1 MPWIERVR
9 TEQPL
14 DAGVGIDWANPLTRG
29 MVSALHAPQGGFD
42 AVTGERFAIVGTE
55 PAKVGGPSGIA
66 TRFSGTNGYYK
77 PLVHGG
83 WPLTHFCVFQ
93 PQNLTS
99 DQIVMGSGSGASAR
113 EYVFFIG
120 SSAGDPFWSGGR
132 TDANDSFSA
141 VSAASGAAVGAPITV
156 ASVYESSTSRSIF
169 VGNKKVNNTA
179 AVGATSLTGVVYG
192 CGSTGTPAGSLVGD
206 IFAGFVWTRG
216 LSDAEIL
223 SLNSNPW
230 QIFAKERIWV
240 PAAAG
245 GDSTITQADGTSTAS
260 SLGGSAT
267 AATTPAAADGTST
280 AASIAASATAAA
292 AVTQADGASTAAT
305 LVGVASTGS
314 TITQADGSTVA
325 SVLAGSATSSA
336 AATQADGVST
346 VGTLAGSATAASVL
360 SSADGSSSTSTAA
373 GSATS
378 AAALTQADGLSTVS
392 TLTGAGTGIAAFTQA
407 DGVSTTGTLTGTGLA
422 AGSSTITPA
431 AGSTTAGAIAGSS
444 TAIAAITQA
453 DGTTTAGTLSSSS
466 VSPAVMTA
474 GAGTSTTSTLAGSSI
489 FAAAMTQASGATTA
503 SAFAASAVAACVAI
517 AAAGA
522 SSAQALAGIPPNT
535 SSLAGIV
542 YEIPEDVRSST
553 VLADARGF
561 TVLEDVRARPRPYNG
576 FNYR

>member
-55 PAKVGGPSGIA
+55 PVKVSGPSGIA

-93 PQNLTS
+93 PQNLTA
-99 DQIVMGSGSGASAR
+99 DQVAMGSGSGASAR

-120 SSAGDPFWSGGR
+120 SGVGDPFWSGGR

-141 VSAASGAAVGAPITV
+141 VSAASGAAVGSPITV
-156 ASVYESSTSRSIF
+156 ASVYESSASRSIF

-179 AVGATSLTGVVYG
+179 AVGATSLTRVVYG

-230 QIFAKERIWV
+230 QVFEKERIWV
-240 PAAAG
+240 PVAAG
-245 GDSTITQADGTSTAS
+245 SSSTITQADGTSTAS

-292 AVTQADGASTAAT
+292 AVTQADGASTAST
-305 LVGVASTGS
+305 LGGS
-314 TITQADGSTVA
+314 AVNAAVITQAD
-325 SVLAGSATSSA
+325 
-336 AATQADGVST
+336 AAT
-346 VGTLAGSATAASVL
+346 TA
-360 SSADGSSSTSTAA
+360 
-373 GSATS
+373 
-378 AAALTQADGLSTVS
+378 S
-392 TLTGAGTGIAAFTQA
+392 TLTGAG
-407 DGVSTTGTLTGTGLA
+407 L
-422 AGSSTITPA
+422 
-431 AGSTTAGAIAGSS
+431 TAGASS
-444 TAIAAITQA
+444 ITAA
-453 DGTTTAGTLSSSS
+453 
-466 VSPAVMTA
+466 
-474 GAGTSTTSTLAGSSI
+474 AGTSAESTLAGSSV
-489 FAAAMTQASGATTA
+489 AASDVSAAGGVSTGETLTGVAGTNIVAGSITPASGGTTA
-503 SAFAASAVAACVAI
+503 SDFAASATAAAVAI

-522 SSAQALAGIPPNT
+522 SAAATLTSNGVMAVAGAMAGRRMAVTGRRPDRLQT
-535 SSLAGIV
+535 S
-542 YEIPEDVRSST
+542 
-553 VLADARGF
+553 
-561 TVLEDVRARPRPYNG
+561 ARPAR
-576 FNYR
+576 

>member
-1 MPWIERVR
+1 MGRLR
-9 TEQPL
+9 TP
-14 DAGVGIDWANPLTRG
+14 RR
-29 MVSALHAPQGGFD
+29 S
-42 AVTGERFAIVGTE
+42 
-55 PAKVGGPSGIA
+55 
-66 TRFSGTNGYYK
+66 
-77 PLVHGG
+77 
-83 WPLTHFCVFQ
+83 Q
-93 PQNLTS
+93 PQQLVGLDPSNKYSKRVIDGFFGTSGLTLRGKVIT
-99 DQIVMGSGSGASAR
+99 DSAN
-113 EYVFFIG
+113 I
-120 SSAGDPFWSGGR
+120 
-132 TDANDSFSA
+132 TKT
-141 VSAASGAAVGAPITV
+141 VSAAGKVRRGAANAGFSFPCDLTGNNGITIVFQYVQYSRSGAQVLFEHSVNQNTNAGTFIVYTDATASKLAFGTSASSNYDAGTV
-156 ASVYESSTSRSIF
+156 ALPALGDVVTVAVRLRFTSSVTASDDIKIWINGVSPAFTSAATTSYAGNFGNYTTYFLSRAASSLQADASASMY
-169 VGNKKVNNTA
+169 
-179 AVGATSLTGVVYG
+179 AVLSG
-192 CGSTGTPAGSLVGD
+192 
-206 IFAGFVWTRG
+206 FA
-216 LSDAEIL
+216 SDAELREL
-223 SLNSNPW
+223 SLNPW
-230 QIFAKERIWV
+230 QLFTPVARSIWV
-240 PAAAG
+240 PVAAG

-280 AASIAASATAAA
+280 AASITASATAAA
-292 AVTQADGASTAAT
+292 GVTQADGASTAAT

-489 FAAAMTQASGATTA
+489 FVAAMTQASSATTA

-522 SSAQALAGIPPNT
+522 SSARALAGIPPNT
-535 SSLAGIV
+535 SNLAGII
-542 YEIPEDVRSST
+542 YEVPEDVRSSI

-561 TVLEDVRARPRPYNG
+561 TVLRM
-576 FNYR
+576 